1 MQTIYAYSYNPAI
14 ATGTNTTGTNW
25 RMAYQQPIMLY
36 KGTANTIRLV
46 VFATNQRVVDL
57 TNYDVQVQIV
67 DRETEEH
74 LITRTATIAAP
85 TSGVASIT
93 FTEADLRGLQNRFY
107 HVIARLV
114 DPDDGSSLSAGEI
127 LYLDDN
133 YGAFTPV
140 TIENAWNYQPTSIS
154 TTDGIQDIT
163 FTNILETPDSFSGQA
178 SKFLRVNY
186 AANAVEF
193 ASFAAFDSNV
203 IPDVDAA
210 INLGSLAKRWNGIY
224 ARAIDVGNIDIYDNV
239 IETDDDT
246 MTINFGSQ
254 ILSFTDN
261 STDPSHMQGDGG
273 FIALNDD
280 THNTDG
286 PRFEVWYGNPANPND
301 HIGQHSL
308 DIHAAANSYVEF
320 ASFDLDKYMG
330 IDSGGPFIQ
339 TDWNSG
345 TPAEWRFGSNAV
357 MYMPA
362 NSVITSTQTNVQ
374 LYMPETAIQF
384 VFKQP
389 NDTYLTHTF
398 DVSGKS
404 SFDGNVVPNVDAQY
418 DLGGTTERWR
428 NLYIGGTI
436 IGDGIQLNPD
446 LTESYAYLHL
456 PNNAD
461 SSTDTARLGNDNG
474 NVAIVTTNQGTS
486 TTSYWTFDN
495 DGDLAFPDGTTQS
508 TAWSGGRVRS
518 VPGSSV
524 GASGDQAGDL
534 AFSGSYMYYCT
545 ANYDG
550 SSNIWKRV
558 AWSGDT
564 W

>member
-36 KGTANTIRLV
+36 KGTANTIRIV
-46 VFATNQRVVDL
+46 VFATNQRVVNL
-57 TNYDVQVQIV
+57 TNYDVQIQIV

-74 LITRTATIAAP
+74 LVTRTATITAP
-85 TSGVASIT
+85 TSGVASVT

-107 HVIARLV
+107 HVIARLI

-140 TIENAWNYQPTSIS
+140 TVENAWNYQPTNIS
-154 TTDGIQDIT
+154 TTNGVQDIS
-163 FTNILETPDSFSGQA
+163 FTNIGETPDSFSGQA
-178 SKFLRVNY
+178 NRYLRVNS

-193 ASFAAFDSNV
+193 ASFGTFNSNI
-203 IPDVDAA
+203 IPVSNITYNLGTSSNRWNTIHASFVDA
-210 INLGSLAKRWNGIY
+210 
-224 ARAIDVGNIDIYDNV
+224 GNIDIYSNV
-239 IETDDDT
+239 IETNNNELNIDVA
-246 MTINFGSQ
+246 SQ
-254 ILSFTDN
+254 IFSITDN

-273 FIALNDD
+273 FIAFNDN
-280 THNTDG
+280 THVTDG
-286 PRFEVWYGNPANPND
+286 PTIEVWYGNVSRPSDPA
-301 HIGQHSL
+301 GQHSL

-320 ASFDLDKYMG
+320 ASYDLNSFIG

-339 TDWNSG
+339 TDWNSP
-345 TPAEWRFGSNAV
+345 TTSEWRFGSNAV

-362 NSVITSTQTNVQ
+362 NSIVTSNDTNIQ
-374 LYMPETAIQF
+374 LYMPDTAIQF
-384 VFKQP
+384 LFKQP

-404 SFDGNVVPNVDAQY
+404 SFDGDVVPNANVTY
-418 DLGGTTERWR
+418 SLGGLNERWN
-428 NLYIGGTI
+428 NLFMQGTIVADGITIGGE
-436 IGDGIQLNPD
+436 PY
-446 LTESYAYLHL
+446 YAYLSL
-456 PNNAD
+456 PDNANANVY
-461 SSTDTARLGNDNG
+461 TARLGNDNG
-474 NVAIVTTNQGTS
+474 NVSLSAMDQGGPAFEWIFDTN
-486 TTSYWTFDN
+486 
-495 DGDLAFPDGTTQS
+495 GDLTFPDGTTQS

-518 VPGSSV
+518 VPGSSIGV
-524 GASGDQAGDL
+524 TGDLAGDI

-545 ANYDG
+545 ANYNG